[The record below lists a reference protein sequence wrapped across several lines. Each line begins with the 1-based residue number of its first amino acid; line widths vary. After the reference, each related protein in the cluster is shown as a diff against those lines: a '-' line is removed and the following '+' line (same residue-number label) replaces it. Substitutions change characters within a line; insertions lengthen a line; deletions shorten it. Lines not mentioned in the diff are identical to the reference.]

1 MNLPFLIIV
10 TGEPGAGKTTFAE
23 ALSREACLPLLSRDR
38 IKEGCVHTW
47 EQSASQQPENANL
60 LATNLFFEIM
70 VQMLSGGCSL
80 IAEAAFQHAVWEKYL
95 SPLMDKAQIRICLCA
110 PERSEIARER
120 FLRRDLAD
128 MRRSRFHGTR
138 GEAATPL
145 AHYEPPQLQ
154 VLTFRIDTTGEYIP
168 SLSALIPQL
177 LNGYTEENR
186 I

>member
-1 MNLPFLIIV
+1 MRLPFLIVV

-60 LATNLFFEIM
+60 SATNLFFEIIG
-70 VQMLSGGCSL
+70 QMLAGGCSL
-80 IAEAAFQHAVWEKYL
+80 VAEAAFQHTVWEKYL

-110 PERSEIARER
+110 PERRELARAR
-120 FLRRDLAD
+120 FLRRALAD
-128 MRRSRFHGTR
+128 TRRIRFHGTR
-138 GEAATPL
+138 GAAAAPL
-145 AHYEPPQLQ
+145 THYEPPQLP
-154 VLTFRIDTTGEYIP
+154 VPTFRIDTTGEYIP

-177 LNGYTEENR
+177 LKGYAEENR